1 MAMGIQDKS
10 MSYTCEKYNKTHEF
24 IQLIHGN
31 KKEKYS
37 NLRGEIIR
45 AKGIIT
51 INLKNLTGQFLTEVL
66 SDKKKKD

>member
-1 MAMGIQDKS
+1 MGIQDKS

-37 NLRGEIIR
+37 NLSGENNQSKGYQPEELDWVISYGGFIR
-45 AKGIIT
+45 
-51 INLKNLTGQFLTEVL
+51 
-66 SDKKKKD
+66 